1 MRDTRLK
8 QLKRKGLYSLYKQGL
23 LEGRF
28 TSLRKA
34 SEWLSTQPAPCFYIS
49 PEQAYKGIGWIKANR
64 SLVHFNASQRR
75 LLRRLWNDY
84 KEYLESHPDNK
95 RSCIDIM
102 DELVQRPAPEFYMEP
117 AAIRRMLAEEIEE
130 TKSQMGWG
138 A

>member
-1 MRDTRLK
+1 M
-8 QLKRKGLYSLYKQGL
+8 
-23 LEGRF
+23 
-28 TSLRKA
+28 
-34 SEWLSTQPAPCFYIS
+34 
-49 PEQAYKGIGWIKANR
+49 
-64 SLVHFNASQRR
+64 
-75 LLRRLWNDY
+75 RRLWNDY